1 MDESEHIMTERDA
14 SEFHKLCLKHLKA
27 YVWLHQHGMNCDRR
41 VPGRRCWLLLPKLH
55 HLWHLA
61 WDTLQTK
68 LNPRMSQL
76 LSAESFVGEI
86 GRIAKATH
94 RSNLSQRTLERYLA
108 KLSLKV
114 DEIVKKW
121 WILRIWTLPQTL
133 KHLWAP
139 TPWKK
144 KGRTI
149 IELEPNRKLDWS
161 PLPHQASGP
170 QAPHIFN
177 PEGSVL
183 HEGPIPIGILW
194 VYLIIR
200 YMDIIW
206 MSRLGL
212 GSGDFG
218 VTSCQINVSK
228 LLLLWLHRPSVWVL
242 LVELCQADLH
252 DLVGHLWNHESTL
265 STRQVI
271 WLTKTPW
278 TFTFLIHSHQ
288 MSQPTS
294 SVLTSFYLFQ
304 WLVVH
309 VQSFSRLFLEVPLV
323 VAPGGSWDN
332 PFEEDQK
339 GPSLTW
345 ANLQFFPPVGSSELE
360 NINDTFGASCQWIFG
375 LLSLVESLHP

>member
-1 MDESEHIMTERDA
+1 MI
-14 SEFHKLCLKHLKA
+14 C
-27 YVWLHQHGMNCDRR
+27 
-41 VPGRRCWLLLPKLH
+41 
-55 HLWHLA
+55 
-61 WDTLQTK
+61 
-68 LNPRMSQL
+68 
-76 LSAESFVGEI
+76 
-86 GRIAKATH
+86 
-94 RSNLSQRTLERYLA
+94 
-108 KLSLKV
+108 
-114 DEIVKKW
+114 
-121 WILRIWTLPQTL
+121 
-133 KHLWAP
+133 
-139 TPWKK
+139 
-144 KGRTI
+144 
-149 IELEPNRKLDWS
+149 
-161 PLPHQASGP
+161 QASLRQKVVP
-170 QAPHIFN
+170 L
-177 PEGSVL
+177 SDRV
-183 HEGPIPIGILW
+183 ILETRSTPARPAAGKVFIQNERIRGCGMCGW
-194 VYLIIR
+194 YICYRYIYLIIR

>member
-1 MDESEHIMTERDA
+1 MWQHPKIWVVKWSAKLRLDRKSFHSRTESSSKRD
-14 SEFHKLCLKHLKA
+14 
-27 YVWLHQHGMNCDRR
+27 
-41 VPGRRCWLLLPKLH
+41 PPLP
-55 HLWHLA
+55 
-61 WDTLQTK
+61 DLQ
-68 LNPRMSQL
+68 
-76 LSAESFVGEI
+76 
-86 GRIAKATH
+86 
-94 RSNLSQRTLERYLA
+94 LA
-108 KLSLKV
+108 KCSSKMKGYV
-114 DEIVKKW
+114 DAVCADGTYAID
-121 WILRIWTLPQTL
+121 I
-133 KHLWAP
+133 
-139 TPWKK
+139 
-144 KGRTI
+144 
-149 IELEPNRKLDWS
+149 
-161 PLPHQASGP
+161 
-170 QAPHIFN
+170 
-177 PEGSVL
+177 
-183 HEGPIPIGILW
+183 
-194 VYLIIR
+194 YLIIR